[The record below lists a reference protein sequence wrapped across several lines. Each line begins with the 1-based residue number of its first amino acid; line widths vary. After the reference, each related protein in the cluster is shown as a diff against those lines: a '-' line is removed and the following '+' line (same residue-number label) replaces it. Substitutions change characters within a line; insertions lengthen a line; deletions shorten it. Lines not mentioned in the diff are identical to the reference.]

1 MARLADREN
10 KLGHGDT
17 IMIDDNSMNEG
28 AVEAAPSDTGSQKAA
43 DYGQKISD
51 YSGKV
56 DAWVEKLLGI
66 VGDHPWMDWLAKLNG
81 WIVKFLP
88 AGIALAGLLSIG
100 TYLVTFIKMDAPI
113 SYVFKPFLVLIPTV
127 FAMHLAP
134 KALSLT
140 RSFVEK
146 GEVEAI
152 RPEMLYIMKVVFGL
166 GGLLLAIAGILTF
179 EKDGFLAAIILIVLS
194 VLMIICLQNPSM
206 VKVKAGYP
214 TNCVEEAITLIL
226 FPLRVVLAF
235 FTPIIGIAVVGGI
248 IYGIVCTFES
258 GLEAATVF
266 VATAVVPFLLPL
278 IVYYIYLMVMFTIDF
293 YRAIVS
299 IPRKLDE
306 INKKN

>member
-1 MARLADREN
+1 
-10 KLGHGDT
+10 
-17 IMIDDNSMNEG
+17 MIDNNSMNDG
-28 AVEAAPSDTGSQKAA
+28 AVDAAPNNNGSQKVS

-66 VGDHPWMDWLAKLNG
+66 VGDHPWMDWLKKLNEL
-81 WIVKFLP
+81 IVKFLP

-113 SYVFKPFLVLIPTV
+113 SYLLKPFLVVIPTL

-134 KALSLT
+134 KALALT

-146 GEVEAI
+146 GEAEAI

-166 GGLLLAIAGILTF
+166 GGLLLAIASIFAFG
-179 EKDGFLAAIILIVLS
+179 KDGFLAAIILIVLS
-194 VLMIICLQNPSM
+194 VLMVICLQNPSI

-214 TNCVEEAITLIL
+214 TNCVEEVITLIL
-226 FPLRVVLAF
+226 FPLRVILAL

-248 IYGIVCTFES
+248 IYGIVCMFES
-258 GLEAATVF
+258 GLKAAIVLLG
-266 VATAVVPFLLPL
+266 TAVVPFVLPL
-278 IVYYIYLMVMFTIDF
+278 IVYYVYLMVMFTIDF